1 MGSVGGVSSVV
12 GGVVLP
18 VALRTAV
25 EISQQR
31 RERAFVVGGMV
42 RDLLMNRPVGD
53 YDLDIVVEGNGL
65 GFAAD
70 VGAHLGGSVKEHAPF
85 LTAKVTGPFAIASS
99 RADGTLTEIDVAT
112 ARQEVYEKPGALPC
126 VRPAAIEDDLW
137 RRDFSANAIA
147 LSLEKYLRH
156 VEGEWTSSEVASAIT
171 DPCGGLSDIQS
182 STLRILHPKSFID
195 DPTRLFRAVRYL
207 VRLSFHFDMPTLA
220 GFVEAVKSGALSTL
234 SPRRVWNEVLVA
246 LDEES
251 PSEVIQEFAQR
262 GLFSQLPVVS
272 IDSPTWVLESMEHL
286 AVIRG
291 LLGTEIYRQA
301 GRTILIANLLRE
313 GREDVARAVHEGN
326 KVIQRA
332 QAVLA
337 ADKNLAGLRVI
348 PDVAAAY
355 CIYGSQNLRELLEA
369 CLREVRG

>member
-1 MGSVGGVSSVV
+1 MGSVSGMSSAGGGVALP
-12 GGVVLP
+12 VVLRL
-18 VALRTAV
+18 AIDT
-25 EISQQR
+25 SHQR

-42 RDLLMNRPVGD
+42 RDLLMNRTVGD

-70 VGAHLGGSVKEHAPF
+70 IGAHLGGSVKEHPAF
-85 LTAKVTGPFAIASS
+85 LTAKVLGPFSKASS
-99 RADGTLTEIDVAT
+99 RADSSLTEIDIAT

-126 VRPAAIEDDLW
+126 VRPATIGDDLW

-147 LSLEKYLRH
+147 LELEAYLGYI
-156 VEGEWTSSEVASAIT
+156 ESDGASSKVLSAIT

-182 STLRILHPKSFID
+182 STLRILHPRSFID

-246 LDEES
+246 LDEEN
-251 PSEVIQEFAQR
+251 PAEVIQEFAQR
-262 GLFSQLPVVS
+262 GLCSHVPVVS
-272 IDSPTWVLESMEHL
+272 IDSPAWVLEAIEHL
-286 AVIRG
+286 AVIRS
-291 LLGTEIYRQA
+291 LLGPEIYRQA
-301 GRTILIANLLRE
+301 GRTILIANLLRD

-326 KVIQRA
+326 KVFQRA

-337 ADKNLAGLRVI
+337 ADKNPEGLRMI

-355 CIYGSQNLRELLEA
+355 CVYGSQSLRELLEA
-369 CLREVRG
+369 CLREVHE